1 MLHRNG
7 NAIEL
12 TPEQRDETLREAIDL
27 NGQMHHLYSSMDYFA
42 ILNRL
47 ARQDELIT
55 LDLIKNNRPK
65 NSNAL
70 PWQ

>member
-1 MLHRNG
+1 
-7 NAIEL
+7 
-12 TPEQRDETLREAIDL
+12 
-27 NGQMHHLYSSMDYFA
+27 MDYFA